1 MKGLLIKDMINLKKQ
16 SIIVMGIIMIYVLFF
31 VISSSNSEDL
41 IESVSAVTGML
52 SVVCLILSITSF
64 SYDDVAKWDKY
75 VASLPITRKHIVIS
89 KYILF
94 IMIALIGMIFSL
106 LFNIIINMYLNP
118 ESLSGNIISIIITS
132 YSTLAIS
139 LILSS
144 ILAPFIYKFGVEKSR
159 IILIVVYMVPVMAVM
174 LIAKSNFFNMSNSTL
189 ELLYKILP
197 AIIIVLPIIVVIISF
212 FVSYNIYKNKEL

>member
-94 IMIALIGMIFSL
+94 IMIALIGMLFSL

-197 AIIIVLPIIVVIISF
+197 AIIIVSPIIVVIISF